1 MMGKS
6 MLTRVCI
13 IGPNVIRPPEPL
25 FTQPE
30 ALRRPPTPAADGPAA
45 PKRRKSLR
53 NDPLPLVISRPEFGR
68 NRCTIT
74 LTHGDPEGA
83 LEQIGKRSRSYVVL
97 SDLSEESGY
106 AIEWAIGELI
116 DTENFGI
123 SHRIWSGVGT
133 VARDGD
139 ELFVTT
145 VIETDSKGVYCLTRR
160 CT

>member
-1 MMGKS
+1 M
-6 MLTRVCI
+6 I
-13 IGPNVIRPPEPL
+13 QPPEPL
-25 FTQPE
+25 FPQPS
-30 ALRRPPTPAADGPAA
+30 AMTRRPPTPSVDGSF

-53 NDPLPLVISRPEFGR
+53 NESLELVVSRPEFGR

-74 LTHGDPEGA
+74 LTHGDPDEA
-83 LEQIGKRSRSYVVL
+83 LEKLGKRSRSYVVL

-116 DTENFGI
+116 DIEKFGI
-123 SHRIWSGVGT
+123 SHRIWSGAGT

-145 VIETDSKGVYCLTRR
+145 VMETDSKGVYCLTHR
-160 CT
+160 CI